1 MDWKMLFKI
10 HMCYHNS
17 ENIWN
22 KEFFCD
28 KLFYK
33 SLIGDLVNSDKL
45 ILLGTETLNL
55 TEEK

>member
-28 KLFYK
+28 ILFYK
-33 SLIGDLVNSDKL
+33 SLRKESKVVQTK
-45 ILLGTETLNL
+45 
-55 TEEK
+55 KQY

>member
-28 KLFYK
+28 ILFYK
-33 SLIGDLVNSDKL
+33 SEFVGGDYN
-45 ILLGTETLNL
+45 
-55 TEEK
+55 EKVYSL

>member
-28 KLFYK
+28 ILFYK
-33 SLIGDLVNSDKL
+33 SEFVELVSSR
-45 ILLGTETLNL
+45 
-55 TEEK
+55 

>member
-10 HMCYHNS
+10 YMSYHNS

-28 KLFYK
+28 ILF
-33 SLIGDLVNSDKL
+33 
-45 ILLGTETLNL
+45 
-55 TEEK
+55 

>member
-28 KLFYK
+28 ILFYK
-33 SLIGDLVNSDKL
+33 SEVVEVKYR
-45 ILLGTETLNL
+45 
-55 TEEK
+55 

>member
-28 KLFYK
+28 ILFYK
-33 SLIGDLVNSDKL
+33 S
-45 ILLGTETLNL
+45 EF
-55 TEEK
+55 EEVIR

>member
-1 MDWKMLFKI
+1 MLFKI

-28 KLFYK
+28 ILFYK
-33 SLIGDLVNSDKL
+33 SEFEYRKSGQSYKTDRLKCEYEIVIFSNVL
-45 ILLGTETLNL
+45 
-55 TEEK
+55 

>member
-28 KLFYK
+28 ILFYK
-33 SLIGDLVNSDKL
+33 SLFGNLVNSDKL
-45 ILLGTETLNL
+45 IL
-55 TEEK
+55 